1 MIEQCHRFLD
11 IYLQKWSWHWFAFHR
26 AVTQRCPGALKER
39 GKVRATLERNL
50 FVEQGKNTW
59 RRGQTVKGLSAI
71 HLLTCSRCAWLMSS
85 SFGGE
90 HMSTAAVPPSIGSDC
105 ALANCIPGSPA
116 KSEWSELSHFLKRAS
131 AFHLI
136 YMSHSPQSQWPFT
149 GRSGQSLP
157 LSMRSSSDVAHF
169 ELKKIWDRCVT
180 AVTQFSR
187 AARQVLLTLFPMIY
201 DKWPVRCTSASQA
214 KLFLF
219 CKRAVFVF
227 FKTKMQVSSS
237 R

>member
-1 MIEQCHRFLD
+1 MHF
-11 IYLQKWSWHWFAFHR
+11 
-26 AVTQRCPGALKER
+26 TER
-39 GKVRATLERNL
+39 SHNAAPVPWRNGGKVRATLERNL
-50 FVEQGKNTW
+50 FVEQGKNTR

-116 KSEWSELSHFLKRAS
+116 KSERSELSHFLKRAS

-149 GRSGQSLP
+149 GRSDQSLP
-157 LSMRSSSDVAHF
+157 VSMRSSSDVAHF
-169 ELKKIWDRCVT
+169 EPKKIWDRCVT

-201 DKWPVRCTSASQA
+201 DKWPIRRTSASQA
-214 KLFLF
+214 QLFLF
-219 CKRAVFVF
+219 GNSAALVF
-227 FKTKMQVSSS
+227 FKTKMQVSLS